1 MSRYKQCFEGTP
13 NQRRD
18 HLLLTMMF
26 VWNHQLQW
34 SRSSGAFVPLLLVFL
49 GIPFWIELLGVVGPS
64 SLFAGQ
70 FLLVDAWIPHD
81 PSFAI
86 TRHHPHCVT
95 NRPADRI
102 VNSWT
107 HNPKCFV
114 MMHSTVSGDEDK
126 TGESGSDT
134 SNNSESSKMYQRVLY
149 RFSPG
154 SEVDIHDSIVVEE
167 RCRFIPDPDRSDYV
181 LPVGA
186 RTIIL
191 RDGRVDD
198 GEIGDEIFRMD
209 IESLSSGGGKTH
221 NGAGNDPSIIST
233 IATILFLAS
242 NPDLCRGRMLQLAAG
257 SDQGLSTV
265 LGAIG
270 AAFVQGGKGGTNPH
284 HKDVAEDILTIANT
298 SDGMFPKSLEMLAL
312 SDSDE
317 EILEMVFHKVRKIP
331 DVPSSK
337 IAMDRFDWRVRL
349 PRSIQHP
356 SLYKEYRTVVVPA
369 DVSYTYPEAKELARS
384 VANRLEPSERFLLSG
399 APVPRLVHVTPED
412 RDDVPY
418 LRRLLEKGYRMSVDM
433 RYLKLEK
440 LSFLFQKTNDQDP
453 EEILDDLALELK
465 EFKELKYQSLV
476 AQHHPEY
483 AGEGS
488 GELFF
493 PMDTGEYEVTG
504 GSTFLERDPG
514 MSPW

>member
-1 MSRYKQCFEGTP
+1 MPAWIQ
-13 NQRRD
+13 
-18 HLLLTMMF
+18 LLRLMM
-26 VWNHQLQW
+26 
-34 SRSSGAFVPLLLVFL
+34 
-49 GIPFWIELLGVVGPS
+49 
-64 SLFAGQ
+64 
-70 FLLVDAWIPHD
+70 VDAWIP
-81 PSFAI
+81 PTSI
-86 TRHHPHCVT
+86 THRHQHSCGTTLAHR
-95 NRPADRI
+95 N
-102 VNSWT
+102 VNSWS
-107 HNPKCFV
+107 HNQCSVVF
-114 MMHSTVSGDEDK
+114 STMSGDEND
-126 TGESGSDT
+126 GDSGGSSSL
-134 SNNSESSKMYQRVLY
+134 SNDNPNSMMYQRVLY

-191 RDGRVDD
+191 RDGRVED
-198 GEIGDEIFRMD
+198 GEIGDAILRMD
-209 IESLSSGGGKTH
+209 VESSSAGKTH
-221 NGAGNDPSIIST
+221 NGAGNDPTTIST

-257 SDQGLSTV
+257 SDQGLSAV
-265 LGAIG
+265 LGVIG
-270 AAFVQGGKGGTNPH
+270 AAFAQGGGGEGTNLH
-284 HKDVAEDILTIANT
+284 HKDIAEDILTIANT
-298 SDGMFPKSLEMLAL
+298 SDGMFPKSLETVAL
-312 SDSDE
+312 SDSDD
-317 EILEMVFHKVRKIP
+317 EILETVFHKVRKIP

-337 IAMDRFDWRVRL
+337 IAMDGFDWRMRL
-349 PRSIQHP
+349 PRSIQNP
-356 SLYKEYRTVVVPA
+356 SFYKEYRTVVVPA
-369 DVSYTYPEAKELARS
+369 DVSYTHPEAKELARS

-399 APVPRLVHVTPED
+399 SPVPRLVHVTPED

-418 LRRLLEKGYRMSVDM
+418 LRRLLEKGYRMTVDM

-440 LSFLFQKTNDQDP
+440 LSFLFQKTNVQDP

-476 AQHHPEY
+476 AQQHPEY
-483 AGEGS
+483 AGGGS

-493 PMDTGEYEVTG
+493 PMETGEYEVTG